1 MAELYIEK
9 LTEETLNRLKNR
21 AAERGV
27 SVEEEAR
34 QILERALAE
43 PDKLGTFALQLFGP
57 KNGIDLE
64 LPKREYNEVLD
75 LSK

>member
-1 MAELYIEK
+1 MAELHIEK
-9 LTEETLNRLKNR
+9 LEDETLNRLRSR

-43 PDKLGTFALQLFGP
+43 PDKLGTFAFQLFGP
-57 KNGIDLE
+57 QNGVNLE
-64 LPKREYNEVLD
+64 LGKREHTEVLD